1 MARTK
6 QTARKSTG
14 ACCSLFLSLSLSL
27 CSLAL
32 RVLNPFAGRVG
43 LVWLGFQERWILKNL
58 FFFSRKEQF
67 APNRA
72 NALACERTLRT
83 RRSGKK
89 RSSDSCAFF
98 FARMCREKRSRA
110 RVCFLTTLARSNL
123 SQRLNFFSYLI

>member
-27 CSLAL
+27 CVLS
-32 RVLNPFAGRVG
+32 RVARVEPFSADARVWFG
-43 LVWLGFQERWILKNL
+43 LVSKKDGFLKNL
-58 FFFSRKEQF
+58 FFFVSKKTICAKPRE
-67 APNRA
+67 R
-72 NALACERTLRT
+72 ERTLRT

-98 FARMCREKRSRA
+98 FARMCREKRDRA
-110 RVCFLTTLARSNL
+110 RVCVLFDDLGSFEFIPTA
-123 SQRLNFFSYLI
+123 QFFSHLI

>member
-6 QTARKSTG
+6 KTARKSTG

-72 NALACERTLRT
+72 NVKELCEREGAVKSVRAI
-83 RRSGKK
+83 RARSFSRECVVK
-89 RSSDSCAFF
+89 RD
-98 FARMCREKRSRA
+98 RA
-110 RVCFLTTLARSNL
+110 RVCAF
-123 SQRLNFFSYLI
+123 